1 MLLHGGITFFFL
13 LSYLVAVKKS
23 SRGSIACGAMI
34 LPQSQYESLVL
45 LIAAFL
51 ELVTNLQCEQYFG
64 RYGYYTT
71 SSSNNR
77 NNEDNKSSSSRTG
90 VLVASACWCKRSA
103 VLWSMIPLFSIHS
116 CRRLLLLAAFLEL
129 VKILQC
135 EQYFGRYRFE
145 SSTNNNMKYKFK

>member
-1 MLLHGGITFFFL
+1 
-13 LSYLVAVKKS
+13 
-23 SRGSIACGAMI
+23 MI

-103 VLWSMIPLFSIHS
+103 VL
-116 CRRLLLLAAFLEL
+116 
-129 VKILQC
+129 
-135 EQYFGRYRFE
+135 
-145 SSTNNNMKYKFK
+145 